1 MIAKRVSR
9 RQFFAFTSLSNH
21 LTSLERWPTGTLIE
35 ASVAMPILDRSRFLR
50 ILNLT
55 DSPNDSEAL
64 SAVRRANALLHA
76 SNSPSHSPS
85 RCDLRHRSLPT
96 PSYKRFSIDADC
108 ATDADCRAKN
118 WRPGRTSRAVDRL
131 RLAQIPSAARRRDR
145 SSAHHCRND
154 RHLMRTSAA
163 EGTWAIAVGGG
174 GTSNFLRRSRA
185 SIAAIPS

>member
-1 MIAKRVSR
+1 MSMARAGITSMAATPAQFTAATIADPAAPSSQFQMDRIRRLMIAKRVSR

-118 WRPGRTSRAVDRL
+118 WRPGRT
-131 RLAQIPSAARRRDR
+131 
-145 SSAHHCRND
+145 
-154 RHLMRTSAA
+154 
-163 EGTWAIAVGGG
+163 
-174 GTSNFLRRSRA
+174 
-185 SIAAIPS
+185 